1 MYYWP
6 YETIWKHSQSCWHH
20 MYLGIS
26 SLYCLINENIGHPKL
41 MYLITINRYE
51 VHPWIWFWITP
62 DTLVYPYHANRGFQ
76 CNILGFFIY
85 FKYIPNIQG
94 NINLEEIVTLGMQPK
109 IILGNI
115 KVLNYLKRL
124 SYCYHCLVS
133 FSNGW
138 KVVRIV
144 VFCKCNVTQAPP
156 NGFRPQKNT
165 KQ

>member
-62 DTLVYPYHANRGFQ
+62 DALIYPYHANRSFQ

-94 NINLEEIVTLGMQPK
+94 NINLEEIVTLDMQPK
-109 IILGNI
+109 MILGNI
-115 KVLNYLKRL
+115 GFKSSQKIAILLPLFGFLQQRVEGR
-124 SYCYHCLVS
+124 SYCS
-133 FSNGW
+133 FL
-138 KVVRIV
+138 
-144 VFCKCNVTQAPP
+144 QM
-156 NGFRPQKNT
+156 
-165 KQ
+165 